1 MRYSETLVKTCTARV
16 LGLPTH
22 SGGKRVG
29 RGGQRSGGWGERG
42 RGGRGHRLFG
52 VICRAGQQK
61 FLWYVFH
68 CMVALAESTTV

>member
-22 SGGKRVG
+22 SGGKRMDG
-29 RGGQRSGGWGERG
+29 GGQRGGGGGRG
-42 RGGRGHRLFG
+42 RRGGGHRLFG
-52 VICRAGQQK
+52 IICRAGQQK